1 MRNKLFDHEQEE
13 NYYKPVRVD
22 NFQSKNYTEYENN
35 GDRNKTLSI
44 KEYLNKIRPYLK
56 DIINN
61 LKISYICKNLIN
73 SSNYFFFFQRH
84 CITIVNVPLN
94 IQALRMI

>member
-35 GDRNKTLSI
+35 GDRNYHQTLNQTLSI

-73 SSNYFFFFQRH
+73 SSN
-84 CITIVNVPLN
+84 
-94 IQALRMI
+94 